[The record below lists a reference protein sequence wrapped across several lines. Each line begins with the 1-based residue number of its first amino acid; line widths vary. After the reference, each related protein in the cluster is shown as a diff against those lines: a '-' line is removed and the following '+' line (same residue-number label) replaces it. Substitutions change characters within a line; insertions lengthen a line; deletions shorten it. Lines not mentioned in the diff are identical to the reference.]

1 MADSYTF
8 GKQNCCRG
16 FVLRV
21 VLLIVFAGSSTL
33 LAGAWVQKKGAYFL
47 KFGSGF
53 HRTGQEFNYLGEKID
68 IFEDLEVYENTAY
81 QEFKLKVYG
90 EYGLTSRLTLVA
102 DVPFKIATSEQTQVS
117 NYFEG
122 GRRDTAFTTVGLGDV
137 AFYTRLGIL
146 DGPLVIS
153 LQPGVKIPMG
163 YSTDK
168 DDEGPTLGTGDVDVE
183 GALLVGSSLYPT
195 PIYITGSVGYRH
207 RSGRLHDEYF
217 ATIETGLALAKFLF
231 KSEFSI
237 LRNEMD
243 PPDIF
248 GGTIVLPLPGG
259 GGVVPDRL
267 FGDQDFSKLN
277 LEAVYKLKDNMGLSG
292 EIIHMLAGKNIITG
306 STFQLGL
313 TLTR

>member
-1 MADSYTF
+1 MSLSLRYRNMTMSI
-8 GKQNCCRG
+8 NVY
-16 FVLRV
+16 FVMV
-21 VLLIVFAGSSTL
+21 MSLLILGSNVL
-33 LAGAWVQKKGAYFL
+33 QGGAWVQKKGGYFL

-53 HRTGQEFNYLGEKID
+53 HRTGQEFNYLGEKIN

-81 QEFKLKVYG
+81 QEFKLKVYS

-102 DVPFKIATSEQTQVS
+102 DLPFKIATSEQTQIS
-117 NYFEG
+117 NYFDG
-122 GRRDTAFTTVGLGDV
+122 GRRDTSFTAVGFGDF

-146 DGPLVIS
+146 DGPLVLS
-153 LQPGVKIPMG
+153 LQPGVKIPLG

-168 DDEGPTLGTGDVDVE
+168 EDESPTLGTGDVDVE
-183 GALLVGSSLYPT
+183 GALLIGTSLYPT
-195 PIYITGSVGYRH
+195 PVYITGSVGYRH

-217 ATIETGLALAKFLF
+217 ATIETGLTLVKFLF

-237 LRNEMD
+237 LRNEKD

-277 LEAVYKLKDNMGLSG
+277 LEAVYKLKENMGLSG
-292 EIIHMLAGKNIITG
+292 EFIHMLAGKNIITG
-306 STFQLGL
+306 TTFQFGL

>member
-1 MADSYTF
+1 MNKLFTSEKENRRNGF
-8 GKQNCCRG
+8 LVH
-16 FVLRV
+16 FVLLM
-21 VLLIVFAGSSTL
+21 LLLGSIAL
-33 LAGAWVQKKGAYFL
+33 QAGAWVQKKSGYFL
-47 KFGSGF
+47 KIGSGF
-53 HRTGQEFNYLGEKID
+53 HRTGQEFNYLGEKIN

-90 EYGLTSRLTLVA
+90 EYGFTSRLTLVA
-102 DVPFKIATSEQTQVS
+102 DVPLKIATSEQTQIS
-117 NYFEG
+117 NYFDG
-122 GRRDTAFTTVGLGDV
+122 GRRDTSFTTVGLGDF
-137 AFYTRLGIL
+137 AFYARLGIL
-146 DGPLVIS
+146 DGPLVLS
-153 LQPGVKIPMG
+153 LQPGIKIPLG

-168 DDEGPTLGTGDVDVE
+168 DNEGPALGTGDVDVE
-183 GALLVGSSLYPT
+183 GALLVGTSLYPA

-217 ATIETGLALAKFLF
+217 ATIETGLTLAKFRF
-231 KSEFSI
+231 NSEFSI

-259 GGVVPDRL
+259 GGAVPDRL

-277 LEAVYKLKDNMGLSG
+277 LEAVYKLKDDMGLSG

-306 STFQLGL
+306 TTFQLGL
-313 TLTR
+313 TLAR